1 MNKNIIIYPHG
12 KFNLS
17 DGGVTVQYYFAK
29 ILSAHYK
36 QSVYIINKYDNNTI
50 NPLFNEFLNIDSLSE
65 NLIENTIVIYCEGI
79 KGNPLNA
86 KYVIRWMLSKLGQNV
101 SFNHYDTWNNK
112 ELVYFFNSELEF
124 NKYNHIKL
132 LPVFYINTI
141 YNDNNLHNRH
151 GSCYTIR
158 KAKKMI
164 DKLIFIHPEDSF
176 EIKRGH
182 TQDKYMKIFNKYEYF
197 YSYDP
202 LTFLSLIAIMCGCI
216 SIVVEIEGVKK
227 QDYFKMTG
235 IYDYMCSHNLTN
247 IYGLAYGNSD
257 EEINYAKKTI
267 HLGKRQILNMQQWY
281 LNKYIPSFINDLNNF
296 QTNENTI
303 ENSKE
308 LLLNEN
314 IENKE

>member
-29 ILSAHYK
+29 ILSVHYR
-36 QSVYIINKYDNNTI
+36 QSVYIINKYDNNSL
-50 NPLFNEFLNIDSLSE
+50 NPFFNEFLNIDALSD

-101 SFNHYDTWNNK
+101 SFSNYHTWNK
-112 ELVYFFNSELEF
+112 EELVYFFNSELEF

-132 LPVFYINTI
+132 LPVFYINPVF
-141 YNDNNLHNRH
+141 NDNNPQNRH

-164 DKLIFIHPEDSF
+164 DKLKFIHPDDSF
-176 EIKRGH
+176 EIKRCH
-182 TQDKYMKIFNKYEYF
+182 TQDKYKKFFNKYEYF

-267 HLGKRQILNMQQWY
+267 RMGKGQI
-281 LNKYIPSFINDLNNF
+281 
-296 QTNENTI
+296 
-303 ENSKE
+303 
-308 LLLNEN
+308 
-314 IENKE
+314 

>member
-29 ILSAHYK
+29 ILSERYK
-36 QSVYIINKYDNNTI
+36 QSVFIINKYDNNTI
-50 NPLFNEFLNIDSLSE
+50 NPIFNEFLNIDTLSD
-65 NLIENTIVIYCEGI
+65 NLNETTIVIYCEGI

-101 SFNHYDTWNNK
+101 SFKNYDTWNK
-112 ELVYFFNSELEF
+112 QELVYFFNSEIDF
-124 NKYNHIKL
+124 YKYNHIKL
-132 LPVFYINTI
+132 LTIFYINPI
-141 YNDNNLHNRH
+141 FNDNRHNRH
-151 GSCYTIR
+151 GSCFTIR
-158 KAKKMI
+158 KSKKII
-164 DKLIFIHPEDSF
+164 DNLIFIHPEDSF

-182 TQDKYMKIFNKYEYF
+182 TQDKYRKFFNKYEYF

-202 LTFLSLIAIMCGCI
+202 LTFLSLISIMCGCI
-216 SIVVEIEGVKK
+216 SIVVEIEGISK
-227 QDYFKMTG
+227 QDYYKKTG
-235 IYDYMCSHNLTN
+235 IYDYMVHHNLSG

-267 HLGKRQILNMQQWY
+267 HLGKNQILNMQKWY
-281 LNKYIPSFINDLNNF
+281 MDSYVPLFINDINQF

-303 ENSKE
+303 ENLKG
-308 LLLNEN
+308 LMLNEKIEN
-314 IENKE
+314 IE